1 MRAGEARRELFGDEG
16 GGHLAPRKPRVVEER
31 VQKVEVVPQPIAP
44 NLVTGER
51 VQHEAPRLVAAR
63 AVRDELGNHRV
74 VVDGDLTA
82 LDDAIVH
89 ADRAFASRRRHHRSL
104 VRGHV
109 PRKRA
114 HRGQEPPQRVL
125 GVHAALKAPAARED
139 VGLRKRERL
148 ARRHLEHHLDE
159 IEARHHLG
167 HRMLHLEPRVHLEK
181 VVPLLRVDEELDSTR
196 RAVAD
201 RLGECDRLL
210 AHRAHGRLGQVRRGR
225 LLDHL
230 LVAPLD

>member
-1 MRAGEARRELFGDEG
+1 M
-16 GGHLAPRKPRVVEER
+16 
-31 VQKVEVVPQPIAP
+31 QKVEVVPQPIAP

-51 VQHEAPRLVAAR
+51 MQHEAPRLVAGR

-74 VVDGDLTA
+74 VVDGDLAA

-89 ADRAFASRRRHHRSL
+89 AHRAFASGRRHHCSL
-104 VRGHV
+104 VWGHV

-159 IEARHHLG
+159 IEVRHHLG
-167 HRMLHLEPRVHLEK
+167 HRMFHLEPRVHLEK
-181 VVPLLRVDEELDSTR
+181 VVPLLRVD
-196 RAVAD
+196 
-201 RLGECDRLL
+201 
-210 AHRAHGRLGQVRRGR
+210 
-225 LLDHL
+225 
-230 LVAPLD
+230 